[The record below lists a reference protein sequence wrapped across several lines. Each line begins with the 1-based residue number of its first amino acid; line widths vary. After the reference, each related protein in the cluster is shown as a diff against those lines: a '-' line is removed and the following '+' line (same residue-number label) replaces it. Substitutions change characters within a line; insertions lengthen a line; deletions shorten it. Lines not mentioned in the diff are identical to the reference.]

1 MAKNKENAI
10 AIVTGK
16 KVSRIDGPLK
26 VSGQATY
33 TSDHSFERIAYAVPV
48 GATVANGKIKKLD
61 ASRAKKMKGVIEVFT
76 KDNIGALYR
85 PTPGEGFA
93 FRIDEARPPFEDDV
107 IRYYGQY
114 VALVVAETFE
124 IAQAA
129 AKAIQVSYD
138 SKTPNLK
145 VELTQEDLK
154 KTDSERG
161 KAEAAFEKGPVKLN
175 HTYITPTEVHNPIEM
190 HATVALW
197 DADGKVT
204 LYETSQAIETHK
216 NVLSQVLGVPI
227 ANVRVVSKFL
237 GSGFGGKLWAW
248 PHSALAAA
256 SARKLQRPVKL
267 VIDRHMMFTNVGH
280 RPITQQQIKISAE
293 KNGRFTSMQHHYTT
307 ATSLLDKYKE
317 NCGEATSFMYSVPN
331 LKVTSGVARRNRGT
345 PTSMRGPGAVPG
357 LFALESAIDELAVE
371 LNMDPVKLRI
381 LNDTQIDESTGKPF
395 SSRHLKECLELGA
408 QKFGWDKRNPKV
420 GSMRDNDEILG
431 WGVSA
436 CSWAAKRL
444 DANVAVELHA
454 DGKLKIL
461 CGTHD
466 IGTGMYTAL
475 AQIVSEQTG
484 IPFERIEVQLGD
496 TSLPVGPLAGGS
508 MATGSVV
515 PAAIEAT
522 KAVTKS
528 LLDGASQSKE
538 SPFHG
543 EKPEELKFEKGLV
556 KGKKTSMDFAALLK
570 KMNMK
575 TIAGSGTAKG
585 NFADKAGKVTSKSFG
600 AQFVEIGWQPSIAR
614 LHVRRVVSVIDG
626 GRIINYQPAKNQIE
640 GAIVMGIGMGMF
652 EKSEYDER
660 YGKPINNNLADY
672 VMAVHADCPD
682 IEVTFLDYPDKELN
696 ELGARGVGEIGLAG
710 MASAMTAA
718 VYHATGIRVR
728 ELPIKIETLLNPT

>member
-1 MAKNKENAI
+1 MTKNTDSI
-10 AIVTGK
+10 AVTTGK
-16 KVSRIDGPLK
+16 RISRIDGPMK

-33 TSDHSFERIAYAVPV
+33 TSDHSFDNIAYAVPV
-48 GATVANGKIKKLD
+48 GATIANGKIKKID
-61 ASRAKKMKGVIEVFT
+61 ASQAKKMKGVLEVFT
-76 KDNIGALYR
+76 KENIGALYR

-93 FRIDEARPPFEDDV
+93 FRIDESRPPFEDDV
-107 IRYYGQY
+107 VRYYGQY

-129 AKAIQVSYD
+129 AKSIKVTYD

-145 VELTQEDLK
+145 AELTQEDIK

-161 KAEAAFEKGPVKLN
+161 KAEEAFEKGPVKLN

-190 HATVALW
+190 HATVAKW
-197 DADGKVT
+197 EPDGKVT

-227 ANVRVVSKFL
+227 ANVRVISKFL

-256 SARKLQRPVKL
+256 SSRKLQRPVKL

-280 RPITQQQIKISAE
+280 RPITQQQIKISADAS
-293 KNGRFTSMQHHYTT
+293 GRLQSLQHHYST
-307 ATSLLDKYKE
+307 ATSLLDSYKE
-317 NCGEATSFMYSVPN
+317 NCGESTSFLYSVPN

-357 LFALESAIDELAVE
+357 LFALESAMDELAVE

-381 LNDTQIDESTGKPF
+381 VNDTQTDESTGKPF

-408 QKFGWDKRNPKV
+408 KKFDWEKRNSKV
-420 GSMRDNDEILG
+420 GSMQDSDEILG
-431 WGVSA
+431 WGVAA
-436 CSWAAKRL
+436 CTWAARRL
-444 DANVAVELHA
+444 DANVTVELSA
-454 DGKLKIL
+454 EGKLKIL

-484 IPFERIEVQLGD
+484 IPFDRIDVQLGD

-522 KAVTKS
+522 KEVTKS
-528 LLDGASQSKE
+528 LLAGAAQAKG

-556 KGKKTSMDFAALLK
+556 KSKKTSMDFGALLK
-570 KMNMK
+570 KMNMN
-575 TIAGSGTAKG
+575 TIAGSGSAKG
-585 NFADKAGKVTSKSFG
+585 NFADKNGKMTTKSFG

-614 LHVRRVVSVIDG
+614 LRVRRVVTVIDG
-626 GRIINYQPAKNQIE
+626 GRIINFQPAKNQIE
-640 GAIVMGIGMGMF
+640 GAVVMGIGMGLF
-652 EKSEYDER
+652 EKSEYDDR
-660 YGKPINNNLADY
+660 YGKPVNNNLADY
-672 VMAVHADCPD
+672 VMSVHADCPD
-682 IEVTFLDYPDKELN
+682 IDVTFLDYPDKELN

-710 MASAMTAA
+710 MASALTAA
-718 VYHATGIRVR
+718 VYHATGVRVR
-728 ELPIKIETLLNPT
+728 ELPIKIEDLLIS